1 MRARVYPWVFPG
13 TARALGL
20 LRAYVDFA
28 IPVYATIW
36 IILIGYIARF
46 LPYGLRAGSS
56 TIVQIHKELE
66 DASTVCGAG
75 FLATFRRVLMLRTTH
90 SLGRSIRAGAA
101 RAGLAATPA

>member
-1 MRARVYPWVFPG
+1 VFPG

-56 TIVQIHKELE
+56 TIVQIHNELE
-66 DASTVCGAG
+66 DASTVCSAG
-75 FLATFRRVLMLRTTH
+75 FLATFRRVLMRLRTTH